1 MNNELITQKAK
12 QSKVSEKEMED
23 VLHAIT
29 IKEKISK
36 AEVEFA
42 TDVLKELAIKTY
54 FSSIGKEYIMNYRT
68 LEQHI
73 LLEKHK
79 NNNEIDKIFLN

>member
-1 MNNELITQKAK
+1 MNNELTIKKA
-12 QSKVSEKEMED
+12 QLSDNEMED
-23 VLHAIT
+23 VLHALT
-29 IKEKISK
+29 IREKISK
-36 AEVEFA
+36 AEIEFA

-54 FSSIGKEYIMNYRT
+54 FSAIGKEYVMNYRS
-68 LEQHI
+68 LEQQI

>member
-23 VLHAIT
+23 VLHAIN

-36 AEVEFA
+36 AELEFA

-54 FSSIGKEYIMNYRT
+54 FSSIGKEYVMNYRP